1 MDICPCGSQRA
12 YDECCGPVIKGD
24 RPAATAE
31 QVMRARYSAYVK
43 REIDYLLS
51 SLHPRHRSDFDEKST
66 RKWAENSEW
75 HRLDIV
81 EVSGGGAEDSEGT
94 VEFIASFTESGI
106 KKDHHELA
114 TFSKNEGNWYFVS
127 GEAVAPKPVVRST
140 PKVGRNDPCPCG
152 SGKKFKKCCGE

>member
-75 HRLDIV
+75 HKLDIV
-81 EVSGGGAEDSEGT
+81 EASGGGAEDSEGT

-114 TFSKNEGNWYFVS
+114 TFSKSEGNWYFVS